1 MHYDA
6 AHSVSLHV
14 IATDPAAVSA
24 MRAPAKRGT
33 EAAEG
38 QAEIGPGP
46 AAPASPMRF
55 SGERAVQVRRG
66 LGRVSGLSAVLAVQP
81 LAQASVRL
89 PGTSF
94 AVRLAAAEPGGTM
107 RLLGR

>member
-38 QAEIGPGP
+38 QAEIGPGL
-46 AAPASPMRF
+46 AAPASPIP
-55 SGERAVQVRRG
+55 
-66 LGRVSGLSAVLAVQP
+66 LS
-81 LAQASVRL
+81 R
-89 PGTSF
+89 
-94 AVRLAAAEPGGTM
+94 EGGTAGGVDQGNPPPKPQ
-107 RLLGR
+107 RSPSGPESCLGGDTVTATASIVDLP